1 MMFCLHVLWI
11 RFTFD
16 IFRHPYCF
24 QIHSCCCCVF
34 YPACRFIFS
43 SWGIHSVLI
52 RSHWRC
58 SMAGCRKVLPQ

>member
-1 MMFCLHVLWI
+1 MVFCLHVLWI
-11 RFTFD
+11 RFPSGFVV
-16 IFRHPYCF
+16 FKNYLCR
-24 QIHSCCCCVF
+24 CCVF

-58 SMAGCRKVLPQ
+58 SMAGCRKVLPR